1 MDEKM
6 LGTQCCCL
14 VAMETTA
21 YYPALSFIKKELH
34 LTEAEENA
42 CSLQHRRK
50 KSFSCLLYV
59 TEVIC
64 TRMPRLAICSKIAQK
79 ALPCIPLLHTSPLC
93 LQLLSA
99 GLHIYAT
106 LFKSCASRNPKNI

>member
-50 KSFSCLLYV
+50 KSFSCLLYNPASS
-59 TEVIC
+59 T
-64 TRMPRLAICSKIAQK
+64 SQK
-79 ALPCIPLLHTSPLC
+79 LTSCNPSDVHSHTSQ
-93 LQLLSA
+93 LQA
-99 GLHIYAT
+99 F
-106 LFKSCASRNPKNI
+106 FKM